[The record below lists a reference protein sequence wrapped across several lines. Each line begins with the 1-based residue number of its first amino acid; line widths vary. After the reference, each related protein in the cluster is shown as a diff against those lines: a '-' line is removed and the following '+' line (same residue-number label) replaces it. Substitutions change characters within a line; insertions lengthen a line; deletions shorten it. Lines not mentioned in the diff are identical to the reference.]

1 MNFIDFKERFFDLGC
16 FSTQQ
21 VYAWYPEFDRNNLL
35 RWSRRGWLIRL
46 RQGYYAFSEYLQK
59 PDFALYIANRIY
71 RPSYVSLHSALSF
84 YGMIPEAVVQITSVS
99 SLKTMF
105 FENGFGEYSFKSV
118 KNDLMFGY
126 EPHKMIDDRT
136 LLLATPEK
144 ALLDVLYLYPF
155 YDSMEEIEELRL
167 DEDYMA
173 EEFNYDRM
181 QNYLEGFSS
190 TALDRRVSKLIK
202 VYGL

>member
-71 RPSYVSLHSALSF
+71 RPSYVSLHSALTLKNSDGDTATSVVSNNWTTVIVDLTSGVQSEVEGIPTMFISLACSEGQSF
-84 YGMIPEAVVQITSVS
+84 YLT
-99 SLKTMF
+99 
-105 FENGFGEYSFKSV
+105 NV
-118 KNDLMFGY
+118 KFM
-126 EPHKMIDDRT
+126 
-136 LLLATPEK
+136 
-144 ALLDVLYLYPF
+144 
-155 YDSMEEIEELRL
+155 
-167 DEDYMA
+167 
-173 EEFNYDRM
+173 
-181 QNYLEGFSS
+181 
-190 TALDRRVSKLIK
+190 
-202 VYGL
+202 